1 MNATRPLAPILA
13 AGLAVVAAAAPR
25 AAAQA
30 FNRHLRMDAGAEYRN
45 LRCLD
50 PCDCVAPPITGP
62 VTGLTVVSGA
72 DRTPLITVLPVL
84 YADWTVAADDGRT
97 IRLTGSGVYTID
109 EMPIASNRL
118 WMDLSIDGDPPRRF
132 DSGIVPLNGPAFPVR
147 LDLTIGT
154 PIAACQQFFV
164 DVRAS
169 WACPVDWDVNGAIQP
184 ADVAAFIAAWVAS
197 LQGGSLAGDFNG
209 DGAVLPSDVAAF
221 VNAWFDRLAN
231 GCPPP

>member
-1 MNATRPLAPILA
+1 MREPRPLAAMLA
-13 AGLAVVAAAAPR
+13 AGVLTAAACPPAV
-25 AAAQA
+25 AQA
-30 FNRHLRMDAGAEYRN
+30 FNRHLRMDPGAEYRN

-50 PCDCVAPPITGP
+50 PCDCIAPPITGP

-84 YADWTVAADDGRT
+84 HADWTVAASDGRT

-118 WMDLSIDGDPPRRF
+118 QMDLSIDGAPPRRF
-132 DSGIVPLNGPAFPVR
+132 DSGIVPLTGPAFPVR
-147 LDLTIGT
+147 LEVTIAT
-154 PIAACQQFFV
+154 EIADCQQFLV

-169 WACPVDWDVNGAIQP
+169 WVCPADWDVNGAIQP
-184 ADVAAFIAAWVAS
+184 ADVAAFVSAWIGS

-209 DGAVLPSDVAAF
+209 DGQVLPSDVAAF
-221 VNAWFDRLAN
+221 VSAWFDRLAN